1 MDFFNPR
8 GKLNPSDVEY
18 ADNLIYDYLLFR
30 GFLNTREAFQLEN
43 KADKNK
49 GFQAC
54 IEQLKC
60 SPSGFQDRSTHL
72 WLHPIV

>member
-30 GFLNTREAFQLEN
+30 GFLNTREAFQLET

-49 GFQAC
+49 GFQ
-54 IEQLKC
+54 
-60 SPSGFQDRSTHL
+60 
-72 WLHPIV
+72 V